1 MKWIAKA
8 LLQKA
13 FSMMPGGHR
22 INYIFQK
29 RVSKRLI
36 ATEASIATRIRWA
49 GEHLAYYTQVTGNIR
64 PNSVLEL
71 GTGWWL
77 TVPIAFF
84 LCGIKRIAT
93 IDITPLL
100 RMNELRALI
109 TVYANIPY
117 ERLKS
122 YLPQADEIAYQQLVA
137 LSQTP
142 MDDLIS
148 ILKTLHIEYLIT
160 DARETH
166 FDEGEFDLIVSNTTL
181 EHISKPI
188 LTQIF
193 GEFARISGENTI
205 MSHLIDLSD
214 HYAHVDKSL
223 TPYNFLRYSQ
233 RTWAWFFNNNLHY
246 QSRLRFPNYQ
256 RIHTQTGFEII
267 IADVN
272 RESAPQLAH
281 LKIHPDFAKYSQD
294 DLAVTSAWMISRL
307 TER

>member
-13 FSMMPGGHR
+13 FSVMPSGHR

-36 ATEASIATRIRWA
+36 ASEANIATRIQWA
-49 GEHLAYYTQVTGNIR
+49 GEHLAYYTQVTGNNR

-77 TVPIAFF
+77 TVPIALF
-84 LCGIKRIAT
+84 LCGIKRIVT

-100 RMNELRALI
+100 RMDELRALL
-109 TVYANIPY
+109 TVYATIPY

-122 YLPQADEIAYQQLVA
+122 YLPQADERAYQQLVA

-142 MDDLIS
+142 MDDLIT
-148 ILKTLHIEYLIT
+148 ILKTLRIEYLIT
-160 DARETH
+160 DARQMNFEV
-166 FDEGEFDLIVSNTTL
+166 GEFDLIVSNTTL

-223 TPYNFLRYSQ
+223 TPYNFLRYSE
-233 RTWAWFFNNNLHY
+233 RTWAWFLNNSLQY
-246 QSRLRFPNYQ
+246 QSRLRFSDYQ
-256 RIHTQTGFEII
+256 QIHTQTGFEILV
-267 IADVN
+267 ADVN
-272 RESAPQLAH
+272 RERVSQLAKI
-281 LKIHPDFAKYSQD
+281 KIHRDFAKYSQD